1 MTTNEVSPD
10 LLELYEYDEFDS
22 YEEHLNQAIVAAKET
37 ASDGVPLSVE
47 LSESLH
53 SNQSVNEERNT
64 DASEVLFEKAPEIF
78 LRIGAPE
85 TETECEIKL
94 KLQSEGHNVS
104 VESIDN
110 NDVLLVTDG
119 ADECIELQYE
129 NEFED
134 STDDVDCNVAHS
146 SNRPKSFI
154 EDEYEQLLFEGTD

>member
-22 YEEHLNQAIVAAKET
+22 YDEHTYQAIIAAKET

-53 SNQSVNEERNT
+53 SNQSVNEERT
-64 DASEVLFEKAPEIF
+64 SDSSEKLFEKAPEIF
-78 LRIGAPE
+78 LRIDTHE
-85 TETECEIKL
+85 TEARCDTKL
-94 KLQSEGHNVS
+94 KLQSEGQSAS

-110 NDVLLVTDG
+110 NDVVPIIEC
-119 ADECIELQYE
+119 DECFELQYE

-134 STDDVDCNVAHS
+134 STDDVDYNVAHS
-146 SNRPKSFI
+146 SNQPKSYI

>member
-22 YEEHLNQAIVAAKET
+22 YDEHTYQAIVAAKET

-53 SNQSVNEERNT
+53 SNQSVNEEQKT
-64 DASEVLFEKAPEIF
+64 ESSEKLFEKASEIF
-78 LRIGAPE
+78 LRIDAPE
-85 TETECEIKL
+85 TDTECEIRSKRFG
-94 KLQSEGHNVS
+94 EGRSDS

-110 NDVLLVTDG
+110 NDVVPATEC
-119 ADECIELQYE
+119 DECFELQYE

-134 STDDVDCNVAHS
+134 STDEVDCNLAHS
-146 SNRPKSFI
+146 SNQPKSYI